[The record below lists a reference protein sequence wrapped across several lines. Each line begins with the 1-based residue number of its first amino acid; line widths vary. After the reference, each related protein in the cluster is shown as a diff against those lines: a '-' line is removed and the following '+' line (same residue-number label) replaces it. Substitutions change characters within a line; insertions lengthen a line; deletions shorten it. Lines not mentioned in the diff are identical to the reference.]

1 MMMFMLILMIIFK
14 VASILLFDFFKN
26 KLQMVMPIVDL
37 KYWLN
42 VCIRK
47 ELMKIEM
54 KHTCVNAVRIVKKK
68 KWKEKNVKPY
78 GRKN

>member
-1 MMMFMLILMIIFK
+1 MTMFMLIFMIIFK
-14 VASILLFDFFKN
+14 VASIFGKLFFK
-26 KLQMVMPIVDL
+26 LQKTIVGL

-42 VCIRK
+42 VCIRN

-54 KHTCVNAVRIVKKK
+54 KHTCVNAVRIEKKK
-68 KWKEKNVKPY
+68 EWKEKNVKPY

>member
-1 MMMFMLILMIIFK
+1 MANGDAYCGLEKLIK
-14 VASILLFDFFKN
+14 C
-26 KLQMVMPIVDL
+26 
-37 KYWLN
+37 
-42 VCIRK
+42 CIRK

-68 KWKEKNVKPY
+68 KRKEKNVKPY